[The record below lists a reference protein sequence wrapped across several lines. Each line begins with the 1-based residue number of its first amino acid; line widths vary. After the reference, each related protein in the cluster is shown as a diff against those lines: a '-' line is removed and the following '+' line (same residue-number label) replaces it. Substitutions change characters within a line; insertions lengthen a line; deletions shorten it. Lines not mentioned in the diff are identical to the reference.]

1 MRENYINNYFFLI
14 IAALPI
20 SIIVGPAVSLI
31 NILIF
36 DLSFIILLI
45 YKNNFKWIRN
55 TYVRA
60 LLILYIYLIFNNL
73 ISLEQSSNFFRNFG

>member
-45 YKNNFKWIRN
+45 YKNNF
-55 TYVRA
+55 
-60 LLILYIYLIFNNL
+60 
-73 ISLEQSSNFFRNFG
+73 